1 MHFIDEV
8 KIFLKAG
15 DGGDG
20 SVSFRREKH
29 IPFGGP
35 DGGNG
40 GNGGSIILKV
50 VKNLNTLIDFRYK
63 QHFKAIKGEGGN
75 GKNKTGKS
83 GKDLVISV
91 PRGTLVM
98 SEDKNHVLYDLNKE
112 EQEIIVIRGGIGGIG
127 NSNFKSSKNQ
137 TPTKFTKGK
146 KGCQISLWLHLRLLS
161 NIGLLGM
168 PNAGKST
175 FLSKCTAAQTKIANY
190 PFTTTIPQLGVAY
203 YKNTKFTIADIP
215 GIVKG
220 ASLGRGLGIRFLKH
234 LERCKIILHI
244 IDITKDNIVDSYN
257 ITRNELKNY
266 KNLANKKELILFSK
280 IDLVNFDE
288 IKNKKQELAKHL
300 KKDIMTYSSIY
311 SCTIKDII
319 KNLSY
324 HIRSLDTKN

>member
-1 MHFIDEV
+1 M
-8 KIFLKAG
+8 G
-15 DGGDG
+15 
-20 SVSFRREKH
+20 
-29 IPFGGP
+29 
-35 DGGNG
+35 
-40 GNGGSIILKV
+40 
-50 VKNLNTLIDFRYK
+50 
-63 QHFKAIKGEGGN
+63 
-75 GKNKTGKS
+75 
-83 GKDLVISV
+83 
-91 PRGTLVM
+91 
-98 SEDKNHVLYDLNKE
+98 
-112 EQEIIVIRGGIGGIG
+112 
-127 NSNFKSSKNQ
+127 
-137 TPTKFTKGK
+137 FTKGK

-266 KNLANKKELILFSK
+266 KNLANK
-280 IDLVNFDE
+280 
-288 IKNKKQELAKHL
+288 
-300 KKDIMTYSSIY
+300 
-311 SCTIKDII
+311 
-319 KNLSY
+319 
-324 HIRSLDTKN
+324 